1 MRKILIPSSLIELTG
16 LVQQYL
22 LLAKEQGFSI
32 EDIELGVSPT
42 QSIQLVRDQQ
52 ITHVTT
58 DLIDGYSPESDCS
71 FVFYYRSDL
80 SVDICAKQ
88 PSTSVFVA
96 ISDSQVADKN
106 GKVSQLDIWRH
117 PINDEVRA
125 LSVKSKAST
134 IFAPEH
140 HLGWV
145 VTLTVLDFP
154 IEDALTLARAM
165 ITQQGNVSRETLLSD
180 TFDQGRPTQWACQFD
195 DFPTPVLEDSR
206 LGIQVGWSA
215 QGESISFP
223 SLTKQSLGLYPV
235 VDDVAWI
242 ERLLPLGISTIQL
255 RIKNPEQK
263 DLEQQ
268 IVRAI
273 ELGRQY
279 KAQVFINDY
288 WQLAIK
294 HDAYGVHLGQ
304 EDIEESNLAQLTQAG
319 IRLGLS
325 THGYY
330 ELLRIVQIH
339 PSYIALGHIF
349 PTTTK
354 QMPSKPQG
362 LVRLAL
368 YQKLIDSIPYRAID
382 AGFHLK
388 KDKSESSDMLGFPT
402 VAIGGIDQSNA
413 DQVWQTGISSLA
425 VVRAITLAES
435 PQSVIEFFAQLMK
448 ERQQTFTDQN
458 NELVDIK
465 RDEHAHG

>member
-1 MRKILIPSSLIELTG
+1 MSKILIPSSLIELTG
-16 LVQQYL
+16 LVQQCL

-52 ITHVTT
+52 TTRITT
-58 DLIDGYSPESDCS
+58 DLIDGYDSEHESS
-71 FVFYYRSDL
+71 FVLYYRSAL
-80 SVDICAKQ
+80 SVEACAKQ
-88 PSTSVFVA
+88 PSKA
-96 ISDSQVADKN
+96 IHIGIADTQVSDEKE
-106 GKVSQLDIWRH
+106 KVLQLDIWRH
-117 PINDEVRA
+117 PINNEVRA
-125 LSVKSKAST
+125 LSVKSKFNAM
-134 IFAPEH
+134 FDPEH
-140 HLGWV
+140 HLAWI

-154 IEDALTLARAM
+154 IEDALTLARGM
-165 ITQQGNVSRETLLSD
+165 ITQQANVSRETLFNDNLD
-180 TFDQGRPTQWACQFD
+180 EGRTTQWADQFD
-195 DFPTPVLEDSR
+195 NFPTPVQEDNR

-215 QGESISFP
+215 QGESVSFP
-223 SLTKQSLGLYPV
+223 TLTKQSLGLYPV

-242 ERLLPLGISTIQL
+242 ERLLPLGINTIQL
-255 RIKNPEQK
+255 RIKNPQQA

-268 IVRAI
+268 IIRAI
-273 ELGRQY
+273 VLGRQY
-279 KAQVFINDY
+279 QAQVFINDY

-294 HDAYGVHLGQ
+294 HGAYGVHLGQ
-304 EDIEESNLAQLTQAG
+304 EDIEESNLAQLTKAG

-368 YQKLIDSIPYRAID
+368 YQKLIDSIPYGNKDLAFRPS
-382 AGFHLK
+382 
-388 KDKSESSDMLGFPT
+388 KDKAVSDYVLGFPT

-413 DQVWQTGISSLA
+413 DQVWQTGVSSLA

-448 ERQQTFTDQN
+448 ERQLTFTDQN
-458 NELVDIK
+458 SEFADTK
-465 RDEHAHG
+465 RGEHAHG